1 MFGAKKSGVFGN
13 TLLLIIAFV
22 PIFLRPNGS
31 LYTGNSLEPEFAAP
45 LWFFILPFFILAR
58 VQSFLNNA
66 YVFVT
71 LLVFFC
77 FGTVIF
83 FTHGSFNLLL
93 LYFIPVIVFQFIFY
107 DNRNSQ
113 LNISVYFRVYFI
125 FAALHVISSIL
136 EYGILGSFISRGSDG
151 VFNIFTIHQKE
162 IYFSTNLGMA
172 VLLSKIEKNILVRY
186 LGLLFIFIDI
196 LILASREALI
206 LAVFGLLISLPPRIL
221 LFFFVSL
228 VILVSQIDF
237 TSFTEEIKIVEK
249 LGAISESKDVTGGR
263 SDMISENFQTNIEA
277 FNLFTGNSFNDKIN
291 DGRTPHN
298 MYLEMYLRGGLLLV
312 IFYVVIL
319 YNLIKKI
326 DFSLRNLFFVALV
339 IILSFNINTPMRAP
353 LFALPFLI
361 LLNSLQPEIVSKEMR
376 EN

>member
-1 MFGAKKSGVFGN
+1 M
-13 TLLLIIAFV
+13 
-22 PIFLRPNGS
+22 
-31 LYTGNSLEPEFAAP
+31 
-45 LWFFILPFFILAR
+45 
-58 VQSFLNNA
+58 
-66 YVFVT
+66 
-71 LLVFFC
+71 
-77 FGTVIF
+77 
-83 FTHGSFNLLL
+83 
-93 LYFIPVIVFQFIFY
+93 
-107 DNRNSQ
+107 
-113 LNISVYFRVYFI
+113 
-125 FAALHVISSIL
+125 ISSIL

-206 LAVFGLLISLPPRIL
+206 LAVFGMLISLPPRIL

-237 TSFTEEIKIVEK
+237 TSFTEEFKIVEK

>member
-45 LWFFILPFFILAR
+45 LWFFILPFFIFAR
-58 VQSFLNNA
+58 VQSLLNNA

-77 FGTVIF
+77 FGAVIF

-93 LYFIPVIVFQFIFY
+93 LYFIPVIVFQFLFY

-136 EYGILGSFISRGSDG
+136 EHGILGSFIARGSDG

-206 LAVFGLLISLPPRIL
+206 LAVLGLLISLPPRVL

-237 TSFTEEIKIVEK
+237 TSFTEEFKIVEK
-249 LGAISESKDVTGGR
+249 LGTISESKDVTGGR

-361 LLNSLQPEIVSKEMR
+361 LLNSLQPEIVSKETR